1 MPCRVQGEEGRLE
14 PGLGKE
20 KTTVPNIDIPTPGAL
35 RRRIFEIWQKVKRN
49 EPLEGEDKIYAD
61 LMQQHDEWH
70 NTWEFAELLE
80 EHEHHEL
87 DQNPFVHIAF
97 DAVIVNQVTADEP
110 KGIHDIYK
118 RLRQRGLP
126 HLDALHEIAGV
137 FATEFYE
144 ISRGR
149 HPYSDERYMQEL
161 RKLLNP

>member
-1 MPCRVQGEEGRLE
+1 MTETFCKEE
-14 PGLGKE
+14 
-20 KTTVPNIDIPTPGAL
+20 TIVPNTDSCSAGAL

-49 EPLEGEDKIYAD
+49 EPLEGEEKIYAD

-80 EHEHHEL
+80 EHEYQEL
-87 DQNPFVHIAF
+87 DENPFVHIAF
-97 DAVIVNQVTADEP
+97 DAVIVNQLTADEP
-110 KGIHDIYK
+110 EGINDIYN

-126 HLDALHEIAGV
+126 RLDALHEIAGV

-149 HPYSDERYMQEL
+149 HPYSDERYMREL
-161 RKLLNP
+161 KKLL